1 MLTEVALSVA
11 IRVTFWIDVTDPAVE
26 LNVVEAEL
34 AGTVTEAGTG
44 SADGLFDESATVVP
58 FVGAF

>member
-1 MLTEVALSVA
+1 M
-11 IRVTFWIDVTDPAVE
+11 DV
-26 LNVVEAEL
+26 NVVEAEL